1 MNKPTL
7 LAPLA
12 AVLLLAG
19 LFEGNV
25 ATHSSDAAISDWLSR
40 AGNGGW
46 IVHALSEVV
55 AGILI
60 LAYAQVLRSRLGPGD
75 DDILSRTLGALGTL
89 VGSLVVVGA
98 GLFAAVPIGRVF
110 EHSPDP
116 DPSSYRYL
124 MAASA
129 SILVIFVSV
138 PAAAFAGTAAALGLS
153 RGTAPRWLG
162 YTGLALTALMLASA
176 FVAPLMVFGLW
187 LFVSGIGLAVA
198 QPATHAVAVP
208 AGAR

>member
-25 ATHSSDAAISDWLSR
+25 ATHSSDATISDWLSHT
-40 AGNGGW
+40 GNGGW
-46 IVHALSEVV
+46 IVHALAEVV
-55 AGILI
+55 AGILV
-60 LAYAQVLRSRLGPGD
+60 LAYAQVLRARLGNED
-75 DDILSRTLGALGTL
+75 DVLSRTLGALGTL

-129 SILVIFVSV
+129 SILVIFVSI
-138 PAAAFAGTAAALGLS
+138 PAAAFAGTTAVLGLR
-153 RGTAPRWLG
+153 RGSAPRWLG
-162 YTGLALTALMLASA
+162 YVGLALTALMLLSA

-187 LFVSGIGLAVA
+187 LFVSGIGLAVTRPE
-198 QPATHAVAVP
+198 QNAVSVP
-208 AGAR
+208 VAAR

>member
-25 ATHSSDAAISDWLSR
+25 ATHSSDAAISDWLAR
-40 AGNGGW
+40 TGNGGW
-46 IVHALSEVV
+46 IVHALAEVV

-60 LAYAQVLRSRLGPGD
+60 LAYAQVLRSRLGGD

-138 PAAAFAGTAAALGLS
+138 PAAAFAGTAAVLGLCARHAR
-153 RGTAPRWLG
+153 RGGSATS
-162 YTGLALTALMLASA
+162 ASA
-176 FVAPLMVFGLW
+176 W
-187 LFVSGIGLAVA
+187 
-198 QPATHAVAVP
+198 
-208 AGAR
+208 RR